1 MPRNAT
7 KSTLAMKLSP
17 SPNPAAPRF
26 NLNPA
31 LGLLVGI
38 ANLFFDRGGLIPVAL
53 SLLFS
58 FLLVPPML
66 RLQRWRLGK
75 TFSALFV
82 VALSFSVLFSTG
94 WLVLGQALNLA
105 SELPQY
111 QENVR
116 TKLRVL
122 NSASLSRL
130 GQARQLLG
138 EVTQDLKQD
147 EPSRSTPSETI
158 RHRNTPGQ
166 PIAVQMREPEPTLF
180 QLLESAAGS
189 AFEPL
194 ATGVIVLIFTT
205 FILLG
210 REDLRDRL
218 LRLAGSGRL
227 HTTTQALADATP
239 RASRH

>member
-1 MPRNAT
+1 MPRHAT
-7 KSTLAMKLSP
+7 NPASTMKLFP
-17 SPNPAAPRF
+17 PAKPAAARF

-38 ANLFFDRGGLIPVAL
+38 ATLYFGRGVLIPVAL

-66 RLQRWRLGK
+66 RLQRWKMGK
-75 TFSALFV
+75 TFSALLV
-82 VALSFSVLFSTG
+82 VALSFTVLFFVG

-122 NSASLSRL
+122 NSASLNRL
-130 GQARQLLG
+130 GQTRQLLG

-147 EPSRSTPSETI
+147 EHTQSPETL
-158 RHRNTPGQ
+158 RHRNPPNQ
-166 PIAVQMREPEPTLF
+166 PIAVQVREPEPTLF
-180 QLLESAAGS
+180 QLLESAA
-189 AFEPL
+189 
-194 ATGVIVLIFTT
+194 
-205 FILLG
+205 
-210 REDLRDRL
+210 
-218 LRLAGSGRL
+218 
-227 HTTTQALADATP
+227 
-239 RASRH
+239 